1 MARGY
6 EPRLNRV
13 ASHWALIGV
22 PALSVMLGS
31 MTVLLP
37 QISVLPLLPPF
48 GLLILLAWR
57 MIVRDLWPVWAAL
70 PLGFFD
76 DIFSGQPLGSAML
89 LWTLVFLVLDIFDRW
104 MMWRDYRQ
112 DWAIAGTLVAIVL
125 LAGLVIANASGG
137 DTNAVILLP
146 QIIISVLIFP
156 LMVRLCAWL
165 DVLRW
170 TL

>member
-1 MARGY
+1 
-6 EPRLNRV
+6 
-13 ASHWALIGV
+13 
-22 PALSVMLGS
+22 MLGS

-37 QISVLPLLPPF
+37 QISVFPLLPPF

-112 DWAIAGTLVAIVL
+112 DWAIAGTLVAVVL
-125 LAGLVIANASGG
+125 LAGLAIANGTGG
-137 DTNAVILLP
+137 ETGTVILLP
-146 QIIISVLIFP
+146 QIIVSVLMFP

-165 DVLRW
+165 DGLRW